1 MKNTLYLNW
10 KSNPSKG
17 EVFTPIGLVRMILN
31 RIPNEV
37 WTNPDSTFIDPC
49 MGKGVFLIEIVK
61 RLVDIY
67 GYSEEDAKSRVFGYD
82 TRLKY
87 VNYLRRRGYKNVFH
101 KDSLKEIFKMKFD
114 VVLGNPPYQEVTGAA
129 NAKAIWPK
137 FVEKSFDI
145 CKEGGYVSL
154 IHPSGWRDVKGN
166 FSNIKSLL
174 KRKNIKYLNLND
186 FNTGK
191 EVFGVGTNF
200 DWYVV
205 ENSENKKNVTKINTI
220 DNVDIDFNLNDISFI
235 PSGMLDI
242 FHNLVANEGE
252 EMVNLI
258 SDSTYHT
265 QRNYICKNMTNEF
278 RYPCVYSITQK
289 DGLKF
294 VYSNTNSKGH
304 FNKPKVIWSNGLGT
318 YPILDI
324 NGEYGLSEFSYAIVD
339 EPENLQLIKK
349 VVESDIFINL
359 MSYVKFT
366 NNKYNRKIMSTFRKD
381 FWKEFL
387 DEDGNIIEPNFNQN
401 VEQL

>member
-1 MKNTLYLNW
+1 
-10 KSNPSKG
+10 
-17 EVFTPIGLVRMILN
+17 
-31 RIPNEV
+31 
-37 WTNPDSTFIDPC
+37 
-49 MGKGVFLIEIVK
+49 
-61 RLVDIY
+61 
-67 GYSEEDAKSRVFGYD
+67 
-82 TRLKY
+82 
-87 VNYLRRRGYKNVFH
+87 
-101 KDSLKEIFKMKFD
+101 MKFD